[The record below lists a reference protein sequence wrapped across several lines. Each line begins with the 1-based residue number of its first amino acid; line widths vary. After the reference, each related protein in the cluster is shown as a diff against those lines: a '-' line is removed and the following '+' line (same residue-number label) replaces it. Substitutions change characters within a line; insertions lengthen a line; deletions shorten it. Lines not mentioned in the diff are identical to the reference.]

1 MLGVDVI
8 GGLELF
14 WDCEGLESLGGLAVS
29 GWGEKRVRLRHG
41 WVTLWRVRNVAE
53 SPHLVHPVE
62 IILYRYGEVVLC
74 MYNICFNMFK
84 YGQLVLQPL

>member
-1 MLGVDVI
+1 MDII

-14 WDCEGLESLGGLAVS
+14 WDCEGLYSLRGSAVS
-29 GWGEKRVRLRHG
+29 RGGEEGVCLRHG

-53 SPHLVHPVE
+53 GPHLVHPVE

-84 YGQLVLQPL
+84 YGQLVL